1 MGINV
6 SSKGDFAKT
15 DKLLKR
21 VVGRNYLKML
31 DRYGQLGVQA
41 LATATPKDT
50 GATAASWTYQI
61 QEDAYGVSIVFDNT
75 NIINNQKIAILIQ
88 YGHGNRNGGFVR
100 GRDYINPS
108 VRPVFD
114 ELAEAAWKEVTKS

>member
-1 MGINV
+1 MGISV

-21 VVGRNYLKML
+21 VVGGNYLNLL

-50 GATAASWTYQI
+50 GATAASWTYRI
-61 QEDAYGVSIVFDNT
+61 EGDGNGVSIVFDNT
-75 NIINNQKIAILIQ
+75 NIVKGQKIAILIQ